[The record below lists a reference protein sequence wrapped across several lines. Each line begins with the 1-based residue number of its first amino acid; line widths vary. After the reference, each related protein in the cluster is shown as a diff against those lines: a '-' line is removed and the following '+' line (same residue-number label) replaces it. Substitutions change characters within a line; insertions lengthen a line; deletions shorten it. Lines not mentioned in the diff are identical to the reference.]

1 MPEATA
7 VRRERSLMEL
17 TDILRRVAGAVR
29 GLKDFDQFVGG
40 AARLYQGVSTLAG
53 RKIGFDPVVDGK
65 ALPLPISQTP
75 AINAPIS
82 SGDALAG
89 FVRVYPSEETRQFGP
104 EDLHIAGALADLTA
118 ALVDVSIQ
126 LRGGDG
132 LEQMMRQITDQLPL
146 GLVCFL
152 PSGELVIANA
162 QSRVMLGGF
171 VWKTFS
177 DAWEF
182 LRERSESG
190 EIPEGPG
197 RFSVSLPSG
206 TVHVE
211 IKEVETGGVP
221 TCTVVTMAQFTANER
236 QLVQAL
242 ERESYRSRWLKQ
254 PLSFLAIRAVGD
266 PTDLFAS
273 IPGARKSLNT
283 LDECQYL
290 GSREIGFV
298 LPGRDRVQ
306 ALQIARDVCRRV
318 PKNSVRIGCAQ
329 VGGLSD
335 NVDAI
340 IEETLA
346 NLEAVDELLKPR
358 LLVVDRYPAIPE
370 TVHQVMRGQVMVEYA
385 SDYAEGLRKLQAT
398 PVDGIIVEHE
408 PDSGLSGLQF
418 VSEARSIQPD
428 VPALLSTTLLGI
440 EATREQDFAKVGVL
454 RKPFSVRV
462 LRSVLE
468 PLLPS
473 LPEFSSDR

>member
-273 IPGARKSLNT
+273 IPGPANRSIRWTSVSTLGVGKSVS
-283 LDECQYL
+283 CC
-290 GSREIGFV
+290 REGT
-298 LPGRDRVQ
+298 G
-306 ALQIARDVCRRV
+306 CRRSRSRATYAGAY
-318 PKNSVRIGCAQ
+318 PKTRCG
-329 VGGLSD
+329 
-335 NVDAI
+335 
-340 IEETLA
+340 
-346 NLEAVDELLKPR
+346 
-358 LLVVDRYPAIPE
+358 LVVPRWAVCQ
-370 TVHQVMRGQVMVEYA
+370 T
-385 SDYAEGLRKLQAT
+385 T
-398 PVDGIIVEHE
+398 
-408 PDSGLSGLQF
+408 
-418 VSEARSIQPD
+418 
-428 VPALLSTTLLGI
+428 ST
-440 EATREQDFAKVGVL
+440 QSS
-454 RKPFSVRV
+454 RKP
-462 LRSVLE
+462 
-468 PLLPS
+468 LPTWK
-473 LPEFSSDR
+473 RWTNC